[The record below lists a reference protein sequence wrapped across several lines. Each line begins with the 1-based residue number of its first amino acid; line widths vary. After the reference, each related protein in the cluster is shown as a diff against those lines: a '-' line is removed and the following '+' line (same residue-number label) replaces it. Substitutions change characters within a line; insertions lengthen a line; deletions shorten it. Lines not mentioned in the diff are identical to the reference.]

1 MKGELNTKA
10 LIDSL
15 NEIVR
20 RHESQRTT
28 FGKGEDGQ
36 PVQVICESLTLNI
49 PIIDLSARPET
60 NRELEAKEIASEEA
74 GKPFDLAKGPL
85 LRATIV
91 KLDTREHVLLLTM
104 HHIVSDA
111 WSAAIFLEELSV
123 LYEAFSAGKTP
134 LLPELPVQYGDYA
147 AWQRKF
153 LQGKALENQ
162 LNYWREHLKDAPP
175 LLQLPSDRQRPAS
188 RNFDGAYESIVLSK
202 DVADSLK
209 TFSQQEGVTPFMT
222 LLAGFNTLL
231 MRYSGQEHIVLGTDI
246 ANRTSAET
254 EKLIGFFINLLPVHT
269 DLSGDPSFRELVT
282 RVREVA
288 LGAYAHQDI
297 PFDKLVEELQPE
309 RSLSHNPIVQ
319 ALFVMQNIPSQR
331 RELPGL
337 ELAPFPMP
345 ITRSKFDVAVFIRD
359 KGSQVIQDWLY
370 STELFEQG
378 TIMRMAAHFEN
389 LLRHAVAQPDQRLTA
404 IEMLGPQEREQIEKE
419 RTERKRSQRKKLIA
433 IEPKAFDLASD
444 GD

>member
-1 MKGELNTKA
+1 
-10 LIDSL
+10 
-15 NEIVR
+15 
-20 RHESQRTT
+20 
-28 FGKGEDGQ
+28 
-36 PVQVICESLTLNI
+36 
-49 PIIDLSARPET
+49 
-60 NRELEAKEIASEEA
+60 
-74 GKPFDLAKGPL
+74 
-85 LRATIV
+85 
-91 KLDTREHVLLLTM
+91 
-104 HHIVSDA
+104 
-111 WSAAIFLEELSV
+111 
-123 LYEAFSAGKTP
+123 
-134 LLPELPVQYGDYA
+134 
-147 AWQRKF
+147 
-153 LQGKALENQ
+153 
-162 LNYWREHLKDAPP
+162 
-175 LLQLPSDRQRPAS
+175 
-188 RNFDGAYESIVLSK
+188 
-202 DVADSLK
+202 
-209 TFSQQEGVTPFMT
+209 
-222 LLAGFNTLL
+222 
-231 MRYSGQEHIVLGTDI
+231 
-246 ANRTSAET
+246 
-254 EKLIGFFINLLPVHT
+254 VHT

-389 LLRHAVAQPDQRLTA
+389 LLRHAVAQPDKRLTA